1 MLTISRKLRWI
12 IFVWAWILVAVAAQ
26 IVIEYSP
33 IGYDSGGF
41 IGLFVVVRTTYSDP
55 IKARF
60 GVQSMG
66 FSTSDL
72 VELMAGAILVGVVA
86 SAAIALLGPAGRKA
100 RKRRSDTGTDM

>member
-41 IGLFVVVRTTYSDP
+41 IGLFVVVRTYSDP

-60 GVQSMG
+60 RINAIDG
-66 FSTSDL
+66 FFDI
-72 VELMAGAILVGVVA
+72 GLVGNSWQA
-86 SAAIALLGPAGRKA
+86 LFLLG
-100 RKRRSDTGTDM
+100 